1 MAKTTPEEREIL
13 RAKIVLEERIADAIY
28 VVTNRFHEEH
38 PAWMIT
44 AADLGIIDI
53 VHRDRL
59 VELRVV
65 RLTQR
70 FDGLYADFGEAPVY
84 SLRYKLEARADGFD
98 FIAGL
103 RRLDCR
109 AEVVEYR

>member
-53 VHRDRL
+53 STVTELRWMTASAR
-59 VELRVV
+59 VELTRKDGT
-65 RLTQR
+65 LTLKKGGQVKR
-70 FDGLYADFGEAPVY
+70 KEAQ
-84 SLRYKLEARADGFD
+84 
-98 FIAGL
+98 
-103 RRLDCR
+103 
-109 AEVVEYR
+109 